1 MKRKQRDKAAVQG
14 NRRSIAIWLGVALA
28 FVTFLAYARVPTHGF
43 TWWDDHQTLHR
54 NPDFN
59 PPTLAGIARYWS
71 EPEAGLYIPV
81 TYTVWGLLA
90 VVAHGGRADAIGS
103 VLNASVFH
111 FASVVVHI
119 GSALMVMALL
129 RRLLPGEDEGGRRDW
144 AAFAGAV
151 LYAVHPVQVESVAWA
166 SG

>member
-1 MKRKQRDKAAVQG
+1 MKRKLRDKAG
-14 NRRSIAIWLGVALA
+14 GPENRRTIAIWLSFALA

-43 TWWDDHQTLHR
+43 TRWDDHQTLHR

-81 TYTVWGLLA
+81 TYTVWGMLA
-90 VVAHGGRADAIGS
+90 IVAQGGRIDAV

-111 FASVVVHI
+111 FA
-119 GSALMVMALL
+119 
-129 RRLLPGEDEGGRRDW
+129 
-144 AAFAGAV
+144 
-151 LYAVHPVQVESVAWA
+151 
-166 SG
+166 